1 MTFFRKAALT
11 AAVFAVPFAYAP
23 AFAAEEHM
31 MADDHMMSEEHPM
44 MHAEIGCSAGMS
56 ESGGLMVE
64 FHNMGRDDIPAG
76 TMAHWMVRGV
86 AQGDVNFMDA
96 VAPGGMKSQN
106 YAMMGD
112 DHMMHMPTNARC
124 SVEAK

>member
-1 MTFFRKAALT
+1 MTIARNTVFAAFT
-11 AAVFAVPFAYAP
+11 AAYLAFP
-23 AFAAEEHM
+23 AASLAQDHM
-31 MADDHMMSEEHPM
+31 MADDHMMAAEPM
-44 MHAEIGCSAGMS
+44 MHPEIGCTAGMS
-56 ESGGLMVE
+56 DTGGIMVE
-64 FHNMGRDDIPAG
+64 FHNMGHDEIPAG
-76 TMAHWMVRGV
+76 TMAHWMVSGV

-112 DHMMHMPTNARC
+112 DHMMHMPSNAHC